1 MTAYTTQATDT
12 LTIVANTIEE
22 VMAQFQ
28 ERRLAEAGYV
38 IVGPARRQQFTL
50 GHEPLFAGAQMVA
63 ATFARTH

>member
-22 VMAQFQ
+22 VMAQFH

-50 GHEPLFAGAQMVA
+50 GQEPLFAGAQMVA
-63 ATFARTH
+63 ATFARAH

>member
-22 VMAQFQ
+22 VMAQFHQ
-28 ERRLAEAGYV
+28 RRLAEAGYV

-50 GHEPLFAGAQMVA
+50 GHEPLFAGALMVA